1 METKADLIDNSIFF
15 NASKD
20 NTNFVYKLVG
30 NVDDNF
36 MQTFNSLETKQ
47 GHTDIF
53 ARMDFLN
60 ESKINLEFICPMT
73 YTTTQNLVMACGMEM
88 PSIVGE
94 MLYFY
99 YYVNKGKTTDISDC
113 LPWLCSKN
121 PAKYTF
127 DNLDNLYRYRIQTLL
142 YAMFT
147 GLRFSK
153 PWNCKSDVN
162 GGYIAVKTDGDVVAY
177 RSCIADEFKEFLFNK
192 LRFESP
198 SCSRHQCMSIEKKNG
213 EYFIKFPLQIRF
225 ALKNKT
231 TQN

>member
-1 METKADLIDNSIFF
+1 MKTKGDLIDDSIFF

-36 MQTFNSLETKQ
+36 MEKFNSLKTKQ

-60 ESKINLEFICPMT
+60 ESKIDLEFIQPMT

-88 PSIVGE
+88 PAIIGA

-99 YYVNKGKTTDISDC
+99 YYINNGKTTAISDC
-113 LPWLCSKN
+113 LPWLCRKN
-121 PAKYTF
+121 PAKYPF
-127 DNLDNLYRYRIQTLL
+127 NNLDAIYRHRIQTLL

-153 PWNCKSDVN
+153 PWNCKSEVN

-177 RSCIADEFKEFLFNK
+177 HSCIADEFKEFLFDK
-192 LRFESP
+192 LRFETP

-225 ALKNKT
+225 SLRNKVA
-231 TQN
+231 QN